1 MNING
6 NMTNSFLTSIKEPR
20 EKKNS
25 VKVMQFMLVS
35 GQSVIDTQT
44 GSSYTKILEES
55 RRKYLNKLT
64 DHKKFGSKDN
74 QLVHV
79 QGKERTFNIIVSKR

>member
-20 EKKNS
+20 EKKNR

-44 GSSYTKILEES
+44 GSSYTKIREES
-55 RRKYLNKLT
+55 RRNILRNKLIMRNL
-64 DHKKFGSKDN
+64 G
-74 QLVHV
+74 
-79 QGKERTFNIIVSKR
+79 GKSIN

>member
-44 GSSYTKILEES
+44 GSSYTKIREES
-55 RRKYLNKLT
+55 RRKYLKKRT
-64 DHKKFGSKDN
+64 DHEKFGRKIN
-74 QLVHV
+74 QLRPCL
-79 QGKERTFNIIVSKR
+79 G